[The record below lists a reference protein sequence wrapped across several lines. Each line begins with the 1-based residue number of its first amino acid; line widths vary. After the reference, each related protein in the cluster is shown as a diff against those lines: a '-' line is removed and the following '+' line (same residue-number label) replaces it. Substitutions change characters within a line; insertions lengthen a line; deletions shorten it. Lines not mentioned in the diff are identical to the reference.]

1 MKLLS
6 AGPAFIDTIDA
17 LKHEFISDTSNT
29 LIVLGAYH
37 FATVSKQQFSSLRA
51 SNQFDKIII
60 FNQEQLHAQQRNFL
74 TPEYQ
79 AWLAQADEVWDYDEA
94 NFDILTRLNKNVNL
108 HLLKPYKDWSVYK
121 PVEKDIDFLF
131 YGAMNTHR
139 SYLLSKLSEKYHVCV
154 LQGEWQRLDEFIMRS
169 KVLLN
174 IHFYHECALQE
185 QARMIRW
192 IGAPCRIL
200 SEKSVK
206 NYLGVEEMTYEELLK
221 L

>member
-6 AGPAFIDTIDA
+6 AGPAFIDTVDS
-17 LKHEFISDTSNT
+17 LQKEFSTDTSND
-29 LIVLGAYH
+29 LLVLGAYH
-37 FATVSKQQFSSLRA
+37 FSTALHQSINTLRA
-51 SNQFDKIII
+51 ANQFNKIIV

-74 TPEYQ
+74 TPEYKS
-79 AWLAQADEVWDYDEA
+79 WLMLADEVWDYDEA
-94 NFDILTRLNKNVNL
+94 NFDVLKQLNKNVKL
-108 HLLKPYKDWSVYK
+108 HLLQPYKDWSVYAT
-121 PVEKDIDFLF
+121 VEKDIDFLF
-131 YGAMNTHR
+131 YGAMNAHR

-154 LQGEWQRLDEFIMRS
+154 LQNEWQKLDNFIMRS

-206 NYLGVEEMTYEELLK
+206 NYLGVEEMTYSELLN